1 MSEHR
6 KKPPKT
12 QRELLDELYAGVQT
26 GTLELSEAVKAMR
39 RISGLNQ
46 EDFARHRGI
55 SVQSLRL
62 IESNT
67 GNPTVATLNKVA
79 KVFGLKVGFVSAR

>member
-1 MSEHR
+1 MSER
-6 KKPPKT
+6 SKKSPKT

>member
-1 MSEHR
+1 MSER
-6 KKPPKT
+6 SKKPPKT

>member
-6 KKPPKT
+6 KKPQKT

>member
-1 MSEHR
+1 MSER
-6 KKPPKT
+6 SSKSQKT

-62 IESNT
+62 IESNA

>member
-6 KKPPKT
+6 KMPPKT